1 MSVDVHNM
9 KALNHIHV
17 TVLTEIIQ
25 AQWQVISVSDV
36 SAVSGCHSVVYEVP
50 TSALSIPMKSFYSK
64 QNRKT
69 LRSGVTVATAL
80 WTQLFTIIR
89 RRVCVVK

>member
-1 MSVDVHNM
+1 MFADVHNM

-36 SAVSGCHSVVYEVP
+36 SLSV
-50 TSALSIPMKSFYSK
+50 AAI
-64 QNRKT
+64 Q
-69 LRSGVTVATAL
+69 
-80 WTQLFTIIR
+80 
-89 RRVCVVK
+89 